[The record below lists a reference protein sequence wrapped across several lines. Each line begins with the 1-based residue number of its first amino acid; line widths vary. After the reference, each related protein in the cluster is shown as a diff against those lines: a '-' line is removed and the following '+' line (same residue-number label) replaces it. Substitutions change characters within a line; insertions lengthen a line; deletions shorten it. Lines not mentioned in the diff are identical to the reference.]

1 MCCLLSFYS
10 RPALI
15 ILSRA
20 SFILSSFA
28 QRLMR
33 MYRLPLLPKMNP
45 GVMNTLALWSTASV
59 KSSTSASAVVLNV
72 VFAVPLW
79 CVSVESLSRGELY
92 ATECAVFYVALNL
105 EHP

>member
-1 MCCLLSFYS
+1 MCRLLSFYS

-59 KSSTSASAVVLNV
+59 KSSTSAYRSGIFPQRNIPTCFGSKVHPKAFIMSSAMT
-72 VFAVPLW
+72 
-79 CVSVESLSRGELY
+79 RRRR
-92 ATECAVFYVALNL
+92 
-105 EHP
+105 